1 MIQFG
6 IELLIF
12 SEIIPLTNLFSQ
24 SKMKGMDQIFFTW
37 IYGSHLKCAGHKSV
51 QTAKSSLVRYMLCLW
66 VLIEGEQFNSNKLL
80 NLAAIQ

>member
-24 SKMKGMDQIFFTW
+24 SKMKGMDQVFFTW
-37 IYGSHLKCAGHKSV
+37 IYGSHLKCASHKS
-51 QTAKSSLVRYMLCLW
+51 
-66 VLIEGEQFNSNKLL
+66 EQKKTRFC
-80 NLAAIQ
+80 NLQYRLRKQA